1 MKELMKELDSVFKM
15 ISRIP
20 VSGDNVDLMAASRER
35 LRYVYASLKK
45 MDEDASSEVEAK
57 ITNEI

>member
-15 ISRIP
+15 ISKIP

-35 LRYVYASLKK
+35 LRYVYASLKRL
-45 MDEDASSEVEAK
+45 DEEKSCETES
-57 ITNEI
+57 TGG

>member
-1 MKELMKELDSVFKM
+1 MEELMRELDSVFKM

-20 VSGDNVDLMAASRER
+20 VAGDNVDLMAASRER

-45 MDEDASSEVEAK
+45 MAEEQSCDTES
-57 ITNEI
+57 TGG